1 MRLTKTMR
9 WTALAACTALAI
21 SACSTGG
28 DKKSSSEASGA
39 GSDKKGGSISVEL
52 GEPQHGLVPQNT
64 SESEGAEVLN
74 AIFAGLVDY
83 DIKDNSPKLRVA
95 ESIESQDA
103 TTWTIKLKDGYT
115 FHNGEKV
122 TAQSFVDAWNYGANQ
137 DNAQEALPFFDKIL
151 GSDELAPGK
160 DKKPTADKL
169 KGLAVVDDKTFTV
182 TLKAPFSQFKT
193 MLGYNAFFPLPKA
206 FFTDPKA
213 FEDAPIGNGAFQIDG
228 KWEHNKQIKVKRFEN
243 FPASDGKA
251 KLDSV
256 TFKIYDKLDTAY
268 NDLRAD
274 NIQITDKLPISAM
287 ATVAQEFGDRYIYK
301 PDSGVGYLG
310 FPISTNPA
318 FASPDLRKAIS
329 MAIDRESITKTIF
342 SGTRKPADDFIN
354 PIIPGY
360 RQGALGD
367 AAKYDPAKAK
377 ALFAQAGGLPGNT
390 LEIGYNADGGHKEW
404 IEAVGNQLKA
414 NLGIEVT
421 FKPFEKFGAILTAL
435 GEHKY
440 SGAFRMAWSMD
451 YPSIENY
458 LRPIFSKVAID
469 NGSNYGGYVN
479 EEFEALLSKADAAK
493 TDAEGIKLYQQAD
506 DILVKDLPYIPVYTY
521 MSSAAYTKTVKN
533 VNVNAQGQMDL
544 ANVELA

>member
-21 SACSTGG
+21 SACSTGS
-28 DKKSSSEASGA
+28 DKKSSDQANG
-39 GSDKKGGSISVEL
+39 GGKKGGSISIES

-64 SESEGAEVLN
+64 AESEGAQVLS
-74 AIFAGLVDY
+74 ALFAGLVDY
-83 DIKDNSPKLRVA
+83 DHKDNSPKLRAA
-95 ESIESQDA
+95 ESIETSDA

-122 TAQSFVDAWNYGANQ
+122 IAQNFVDAWNYGANQ
-137 DNAQEALPFFDKIL
+137 DNAQEGLPFFDKIL

-160 DKKPTADKL
+160 DKKPATDKL
-169 KGLAVVDDKTFTV
+169 KGLKVVDDKTFTV

-193 MLGYNAFFPLPKA
+193 MLGYTAFYPLPKA

-213 FEDAPIGNGAFQIDG
+213 FEDAPIGNGPFQMDG
-228 KWEHNKQIKVKRFEN
+228 KWEHNKQIKVKRYEN
-243 FPASDGKA
+243 FPAADGKA

-274 NIQITDKLPISAM
+274 NIQITNKLPISAM
-287 ATVAQEFGDRYIYK
+287 STVAQEFGDRYIYK
-301 PDSGVGYLG
+301 PESGVGYIG

-318 FASPDLRKAIS
+318 FGKPELRKAIS
-329 MAIDRESITKTIF
+329 MAIDREAITKTIF
-342 SGTRKPADDFIN
+342 SGTRKPADDFIS

-367 AAKYDPAKAK
+367 AAKYNPAKAK
-377 ALFAQAGGLPGNT
+377 ELFTQAGGLPGNT

-404 IEAVGNQLKA
+404 IEAVGNQLKN

-435 GEHKY
+435 GDHKY
-440 SGAFRMAWSMD
+440 SGAFRMAWQMD

-458 LRPIFSKVAID
+458 LRPIFSKIAID

-479 EEFEALLSKADAAK
+479 EDFEALLAKADSAK
-493 TDAEGIKLYQQAD
+493 SDTEGIKLYQQAD
-506 DILVKDLPYIPVYTY
+506 DILIKELPYIPVYTY
-521 MSSAAYTKTVKN
+521 MTSGAYTKAVKN
-533 VNVNAQGQMDL
+533 VIIDAQNRIDL

>member
-28 DKKSSSEASGA
+28 DKKSSDQGSA
-39 GSDKKGGSISVEL
+39 GSGKKGGSISIES

-64 SESEGAEVLN
+64 AESEGAQVL
-74 AIFAGLVDY
+74 AQLFAGLVEY
-83 DIKDNSPKLRVA
+83 DRKTNAPTLRVA
-95 ESIESQDA
+95 QSIETTDA

-122 TAQSFVDAWNYGANQ
+122 VAQNFVDAWNYGANQ
-137 DNAQEALPFFDKIL
+137 DNAQEGLPFYDKIL
-151 GSDELAPGK
+151 GADELAPGK
-160 DKKPTADKL
+160 DKKPAAKEL
-169 KGLAVVDDKTFTV
+169 KGLKVVDDKTFTV

-193 MLGYNAFFPLPKA
+193 MLGYTAFYPLPKA

-213 FEDAPIGNGAFQIDG
+213 FEEAPIGNGPFQMDG
-228 KWEHNKQIKVKRFEN
+228 KWEHNKQIKVKRYEN
-243 FPASDGKA
+243 FPAADGKA

-274 NIQITDKLPISAM
+274 NIQITNKLPISAM
-287 ATVAQEFGDRYIYK
+287 STVAQEFGERYIYK
-301 PDSGVGYLG
+301 PESGVGFLG

-318 FASPDLRKAIS
+318 FGKPEIRKAIS

-342 SGTRKPADDFIN
+342 SGTRKPADDFIS

-367 AAKYDPAKAK
+367 AAKYNPAKAK
-377 ALFAQAGGLPGNT
+377 ELFTQAGGLPGNT

-404 IEAVGNQLKA
+404 IEAVGNQLKS

-440 SGAFRMAWSMD
+440 SGAFRMAWQMD

-458 LRPIFSKVAID
+458 LRPIFSKIAIE

-479 EEFEALLSKADAAK
+479 EDFEALLAKADSA
-493 TDAEGIKLYQQAD
+493 TSDTEGIKLYQQAD
-506 DILVKDLPYIPVYTY
+506 DILIKELPYIPVYTY
-521 MSSAAYTKTVKN
+521 MTSGAYTKAVKN
-533 VNVNAQGQMDL
+533 VVIDAQNRIDL

>member
-9 WTALAACTALAI
+9 WTALAACTALAV
-21 SACSTGG
+21 SACSTGS
-28 DKKSSSEASGA
+28 DKKSSDQANGSG
-39 GSDKKGGSISVEL
+39 KKGGSISIES

-64 SESEGAEVLN
+64 AESEGAQVL
-74 AIFAGLVDY
+74 AALFAGLVDY
-83 DIKDNSPKLRVA
+83 DNKDNSPKLRAA
-95 ESIESQDA
+95 ESIESSDA

-122 TAQSFVDAWNYGANQ
+122 IAQNFVDAWNYGANQ
-137 DNAQEALPFFDKIL
+137 DNAQEGLPFFDKIL

-160 DKKPTADKL
+160 DKKPAADKL
-169 KGLAVVDDKTFTV
+169 KGLKVVDDKTFTV

-193 MLGYNAFFPLPKA
+193 MLGYTAFYPLPKA
-206 FFTDPKA
+206 FFADPKA
-213 FEDAPIGNGAFQIDG
+213 FEDAPIGNGPFQMDG
-228 KWEHNKQIKVKRFEN
+228 KWEHNKQIKVKRYEN
-243 FPASDGKA
+243 FPAADGKA

-256 TFKIYDKLDTAY
+256 TFKIYDKLETSY

-274 NIQITDKLPISAM
+274 NIQITNKLPISAM
-287 ATVAQEFGDRYIYK
+287 STVAQEFGDRYIYK
-301 PDSGVGYLG
+301 PESGVGYLG

-318 FASPDLRKAIS
+318 FGKPEIRKAIS
-329 MAIDRESITKTIF
+329 MAIDREAITKTIF
-342 SGTRKPADDFIN
+342 SGTRKPADDFIS

-367 AAKYDPAKAK
+367 AAKYNPAKAK
-377 ALFAQAGGLPGNT
+377 ELFTQAGGLPGNT

-404 IEAVGNQLKA
+404 IEAVGNQLKN
-414 NLGIEVT
+414 NLGVDVT

-435 GEHKY
+435 GDHKY
-440 SGAFRMAWSMD
+440 SGAFRMAWQMD

-458 LRPIFSKVAID
+458 LRPIFSKIAID

-479 EEFEALLSKADAAK
+479 EDFEALLARADSAK
-493 TDAEGIKLYQQAD
+493 TDTEGIKLYQQAD
-506 DILVKDLPYIPVYTY
+506 DILIKELPYIPVYTY
-521 MSSAAYTKTVKN
+521 MTSGAYTKAVKN
-533 VNVNAQGQMDL
+533 VVIDAQNRIDL

>member
-21 SACSTGG
+21 SACSTSGG
-28 DKKSSSEASGA
+28 KSATDQASG
-39 GSDKKGGSISVEL
+39 GSGKKGGSISVEL

-64 SESEGAEVLN
+64 AESEGSEVLN
-74 AIFAGLVDY
+74 ALFSGLVEY
-83 DIKDNSPKLRVA
+83 DNDTSVPKLRVA
-95 ESIESQDA
+95 ESIESPDA

-122 TAQSFVDAWNYGANQ
+122 TAKSFVDAWNYGANQ

-160 DKKPTADKL
+160 GKTPATKEL
-169 KGLAVVDDKTFTV
+169 KGLKVVDDKTFTV

-193 MLGYNAFFPLPKA
+193 MLGYNAFFPLPAA

-213 FEDAPIGNGAFQIDG
+213 FDDAPIGNGPFQIDG
-228 KWEHNKQIKVKRFEN
+228 KWEHNKQIKVKRYEN
-243 FPASDGKA
+243 FPAAEGKA

-256 TFKIYDKLDTAY
+256 TFKIYEKLETAY

-274 NIQITDKLPISAM
+274 TIQITDKLPVSAM
-287 ATVAQEFGDRYIYK
+287 ATVASEFGDRYIYK
-301 PDSGVGYLG
+301 PESGVGYIG
-310 FPISTNPA
+310 FPIATNPA
-318 FASPDLRKAIS
+318 FANADVRKAIS

-342 SGTRKPADDFIN
+342 SGTRKPADDFIS

-360 RQGALGD
+360 RKGALGD
-367 AAKYDPAKAK
+367 VAKYDPAKAK
-377 ALFAQAGGLPGNT
+377 ALFTQAGGLPGNT
-390 LEIGYNADGGHKEW
+390 MEIGYNADGGHKEW

-414 NLGIEVT
+414 NLGVEVT
-421 FKPFEKFGAILTAL
+421 YKPFEKFGAILTAL
-435 GEHKY
+435 GDKQY

-451 YPSIENY
+451 YPSAENY
-458 LRPIFSKVAID
+458 LRPIFSKIAID

-479 EEFEALLSKADAAK
+479 EEFEALLAKADSAK
-493 TDAEGIKLYQQAD
+493 TDEESLKLYQQAD
-506 DILVKDLPYIPVYTY
+506 DVLIKDVPYIPIYTY

-533 VNVNAQGQMDL
+533 VKVNAQGQMDL

>member
-21 SACSTGG
+21 SACSTSS
-28 DKKSSSEASGA
+28 DKKSSDGGTSGS
-39 GSDKKGGSISVEL
+39 GKKGGSISVEL

-64 SESEGAEVLN
+64 AESEGSEVLN

-83 DIKDNSPKLRVA
+83 DIKDNSPRLRVA
-95 ESIESQDA
+95 ESIESPDA
-103 TTWTIKLKDGYT
+103 TVWTIKLKDGYT

-137 DNAQEALPFFDKIL
+137 ANAQEAMPFYDKIL
-151 GSDELAPGK
+151 GSEELAPGK
-160 DKKPTADKL
+160 DKTPTADKL

-182 TLKAPFSQFKT
+182 TLKVPFSQFKT

-206 FFTDPKA
+206 FFTDTKA
-213 FEDAPIGNGAFQIDG
+213 FEEAPIGNGAFQMDG
-228 KWEHNKQIKVKRFEN
+228 KWEHNKQIKVKRYEN

-256 TFKIYDKLDTAY
+256 TFKVYDKLETAY
-268 NDLRAD
+268 NDLRAN

-301 PDSGVGYLG
+301 PESGVGYLG
-310 FPISTNPA
+310 FPIATNPA
-318 FASPDLRKAIS
+318 FQKPELRKAIS
-329 MAIDRESITKTIF
+329 MAIDREAITKTIF
-342 SGTRKPADDFIN
+342 SGTRKPADDFIS

-360 RQGALGD
+360 RAGALGD

-377 ALFAQAGGLPGNT
+377 ELFTLAGGLPGNT
-390 LEIGYNADGGHKEW
+390 IEIGYNADGGHKEW
-404 IEAVGNQLKA
+404 IEAVGNQLKK
-414 NLGIEVT
+414 NLGLEVT

-435 GEHKY
+435 GDKKY

-458 LRPIFSKVAID
+458 LRPIFSKVAIE

-479 EEFEALLSKADAAK
+479 EEFEATLAKADAAK
-493 TDAEGIKLYQQAD
+493 GEAEGLKLYQAAD
-506 DILVKDLPYIPVYTY
+506 DILIKDLPYIPVYTY